1 MVRGPT
7 RWSHSHP
14 TALTPSA
21 GDPGEVPALGLVC
34 TKWAGYTG
42 SPLEVSWDGQESEL
56 GQPVPCRLHRQWRL
70 LLTEGEE
77 EEEEAAVA
85 VVAAGAATLRTE
97 KRRSRPQERVRV
109 LGVRLQSF
117 CLSL

>member
-1 MVRGPT
+1 MI
-7 RWSHSHP
+7 
-14 TALTPSA
+14 
-21 GDPGEVPALGLVC
+21 C
-34 TKWAGYTG
+34 TKWAGCTG
-42 SPLEVSWDGQESEL
+42 SPFGVPWDGQESEL
-56 GQPVPCRLHRQWRL
+56 GQPMLCRLHHQWRL

-85 VVAAGAATLRTE
+85 VAAAGAGTLRRE
-97 KRRSRPQERVRV
+97 KRRSHPRERVRV

>member
-1 MVRGPT
+1 MI
-7 RWSHSHP
+7 
-14 TALTPSA
+14 
-21 GDPGEVPALGLVC
+21 C
-34 TKWAGYTG
+34 TKWAGCTG
-42 SPLEVSWDGQESEL
+42 SPFRVPWDGQESEL
-56 GQPVPCRLHRQWRL
+56 GQPMLCRLHHQWRL

-85 VVAAGAATLRTE
+85 VAAAGAGTLRRE
-97 KRRSRPQERVRV
+97 KRRSRPRERVRV